1 MEVMEQ
7 KLPWCL
13 MLTKSAHIRLII
25 NADEKLIAQ
34 KILDEIISKVAVA
47 NNSLTEIEPYQEAY
61 HYDVS
66 FSVELEAESLTDLEH
81 KAFQLCSI
89 IVDGPWLFVNLP
101 DAEND
106 FEFEAIYNH
115 EAFILPSFEYMNKLK
130 WAHLEVAQ

>member
-25 NADEKLIAQ
+25 NADEKSIAQ
-34 KILDEIISKVAVA
+34 KILEEIITKVTIAK
-47 NNSLTEIEPYQEAY
+47 NSLTELEPYQEAY

-66 FSVELEAESLTDLEH
+66 FTVKLAAENFPDLEH
-81 KAFQLCSI
+81 KAFQLCSTI
-89 IVDGPWLFVNLP
+89 AAGPWLFVNLP

-130 WAHLEVAQ
+130 WAHLEIAQ

>member
-1 MEVMEQ
+1 
-7 KLPWCL
+7 
-13 MLTKSAHIRLII
+13 MLVKTAHIRLII
-25 NADEKLIAQ
+25 NADEKFIAQ

-47 NNSLTEIEPYQEAY
+47 NNSLTELEPYQEAY

-66 FSVELEAESLTDLEH
+66 FSVELEAENFSDLEH
-81 KAFQLCSI
+81 KAFQLCST
-89 IVDGPWLFVNLP
+89 IVNGPWLFVNLP

>member
-1 MEVMEQ
+1 
-7 KLPWCL
+7 
-13 MLTKSAHIRLII
+13 MLVKTAHIRLII
-25 NADEKLIAQ
+25 NADEKSIAQ

-47 NNSLTEIEPYQEAY
+47 NNSLTELELYQEAY

-66 FSVELEAESLTDLEH
+66 FSVELATESLTDLEH
-81 KAFQLCSI
+81 KAFQLCST
-89 IVDGPWLFVNLP
+89 IVNGPWLFVNLP
-101 DAEND
+101 DEEND

>member
-1 MEVMEQ
+1 MEVTGQ

-25 NADEKLIAQ
+25 NADEKSIAQ
-34 KILDEIISKVAVA
+34 KVLEEILSKISIDK
-47 NNSLTEIEPYQEAY
+47 NSITELEPYQEAY

-66 FSVELEAESLTDLEH
+66 FTVELAAESYSDLEH
-81 KAFQLCSI
+81 KAFQLCSTI
-89 IVDGPWLFVNLP
+89 INGPWLFLNLP
-101 DAEND
+101 GAEND

-130 WAHLEVAQ
+130 WAHLEIAQ